1 MAFGAR
7 GLAGVALPPGL
18 KLGGTI
24 LADQLNCL
32 DWRARQVRLVGEP
45 PADVLNETL
54 AKIATLVQ

>member
-1 MAFGAR
+1 M
-7 GLAGVALPPGL
+7 ALPPGL

-32 DWRARQVRLVGEP
+32 DWRARQVRLVGKA